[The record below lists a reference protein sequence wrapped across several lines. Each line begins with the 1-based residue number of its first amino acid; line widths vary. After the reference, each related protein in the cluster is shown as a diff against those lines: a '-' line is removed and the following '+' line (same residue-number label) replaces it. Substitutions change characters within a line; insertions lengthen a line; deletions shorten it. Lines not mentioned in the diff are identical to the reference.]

1 MILLFLSS
9 NGDEAMT
16 LIRWPEA
23 VILVTALVFSA
34 LPAAADSVQLANGD
48 VLNGRVLGL
57 DDKQLRLESDTLGQV
72 NIPRPKVVSITLGD
86 GKTTAANK
94 KLKSGTA
101 QVNLSPEGVLKRLQ
115 AGGLNPKDIGDIQK
129 MFPQLATPEASAYFN
144 DTLKGLLGGTLSVG
158 DIRKQAIHAR
168 DELKKAT
175 KGLGPDVEAS
185 VAPYLQILEK
195 FIGETQPSVPQKK
208 AEKAVTPKATPEKK

>member
-1 MILLFLSS
+1 
-9 NGDEAMT
+9 MT
-16 LIRWPEA
+16 PIRWPQA
-23 VILVTALVFSA
+23 AILVTVLVLSA

-72 NIPRPKVVSITLGD
+72 NIPRAKVASITLGD
-86 GKTTAANK
+86 RKPAAATTAP
-94 KLKSGTA
+94 KSGAA
-101 QVNLSPEGVLKRLQ
+101 QMNLTPEGVLKQLQ

-129 MFPQLATPEASAYFN
+129 MFPLLATPEASAYFN

-175 KGLGPDVEAS
+175 KGLGPEVEAS

-195 FIGETQPSVPQKK
+195 FIGETQSSKPPAK
-208 AEKAVTPKATPEKK
+208 AETVVPRDKK

>member
-1 MILLFLSS
+1 
-9 NGDEAMT
+9 MT
-16 LIRWPEA
+16 AIRWPQA
-23 VILVTALVFSA
+23 AILVTVLVLSA

-72 NIPRPKVVSITLGD
+72 NIPRPKVASITLGD
-86 GKTTAANK
+86 RKPAAATTAP
-94 KLKSGTA
+94 KSGAA
-101 QVNLSPEGVLKRLQ
+101 QMNLTPEGVLKQLQ

-129 MFPQLATPEASAYFN
+129 MFPLLTTPEASAYFN
-144 DTLKGLLGGTLSVG
+144 DTVKGLLGGTLSVG
-158 DIRKQAIHAR
+158 DIRKQAIRAR

-175 KGLGPDVEAS
+175 KGLGPDVEGS

-195 FIGETQPSVPQKK
+195 FISETQPSSSPAKVQTVVP
-208 AEKAVTPKATPEKK
+208 PEKK